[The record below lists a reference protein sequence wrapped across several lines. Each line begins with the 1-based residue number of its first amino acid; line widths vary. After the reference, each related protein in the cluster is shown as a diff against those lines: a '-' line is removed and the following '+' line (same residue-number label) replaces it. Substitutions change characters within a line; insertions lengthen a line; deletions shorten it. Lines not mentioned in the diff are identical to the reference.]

1 MYRKTILSFIIS
13 FIAFSVSAQK
23 QSIRVFAYDIPNIS
37 GVAPVGEIN
46 VGDVIKAD
54 GTNPKGSIADY
65 QFYIAVS
72 NMSNITLHRFW
83 LKQQLYAVKIEKV
96 STNPLLIPRGKNA
109 PDTLVPSTSAD
120 IWRVLITSEPIKGGQ
135 PISAIRK
142 LVKTNDVVIRFSSKN
157 QPILTATLPKIK
169 QLQPISGS

>member
-1 MYRKTILSFIIS
+1 MYRKTLVSLIIS
-13 FIAFSVSAQK
+13 IIAFSAKAQK
-23 QSIRVFAYDIPNIS
+23 QSIRVFAYEIPTIS
-37 GVAPVGEIN
+37 GVAPTGEIS
-46 VGDVIKAD
+46 VDGVIKSD
-54 GTNPKGSIADY
+54 GTNLKGGVADY

-83 LKQQLYAVKIEKV
+83 IKQQLYAVKIEKV
-96 STNPLLIPRGKNA
+96 SSNPLLIPRGKNA

-120 IWRVLITSEPIKGGQ
+120 VWRVLITSEPIKGVQ

-169 QLQPISGS
+169 QLQPTSGS

>member
-1 MYRKTILSFIIS
+1 MHRKLTLSVIIS
-13 FIAFSVSAQK
+13 IIAFSVAAQK
-23 QSIRVFAYDIPNIS
+23 QSIRVFAYEIPTIS
-37 GVAPVGEIN
+37 GVAPTGEIN
-46 VGDVIKAD
+46 VDGVIKTD
-54 GTNPKGSIADY
+54 GTNPKGRIADY
-65 QFYIAVS
+65 QFYIAV
-72 NMSNITLHRFW
+72 NNISNITLHRFW

-120 IWRVLITSEPIKGGQ
+120 VWRVLISSEPIKGVQ
-135 PISAIRK
+135 PINAIRK
-142 LVKTNDVVIRFSSKN
+142 LVEKNDIVIRFSSKN

>member
-120 IWRVLITSEPIKGGQ
+120 VWRVLITSEPIKGVQ

>member
-83 LKQQLYAVKIEKV
+83 LKQQPYAVKIEKV

-120 IWRVLITSEPIKGGQ
+120 VWRVLITSEPIKGVQ

>member
-13 FIAFSVSAQK
+13 FIAFLVSAQK

-120 IWRVLITSEPIKGGQ
+120 IWRVLITSEPIKGVQ